1 MNHYDFWNGIDYYG
15 SFLGIQSRHKVNI
28 IDDLEYLYDSD
39 YFHDNLDKLF
49 ETEDIN
55 EELLED
61 DTRSNRKKLVL
72 NNENIKLEAEEL
84 DTSVFK
90 NVFDLTEENIEKH
103 NMIELKLNLNK
114 VKQSKTNSTCSS
126 RSSNRNNE
134 EEGEE
139 NTDNELEIVQIQ
151 ICPIIKQ

>member
-1 MNHYDFWNGIDYYG
+1 M
-15 SFLGIQSRHKVNI
+15 
-28 IDDLEYLYDSD
+28 EYLYDSD

-103 NMIELKLNLNK
+103 NMIELKLNLENK
-114 VKQSKTNSTCSS
+114 SETSKKTNSTCSS
-126 RSSNRNNE
+126 RSSNTDNE
-134 EEGEE
+134 EEEGGR
-139 NTDNELEIVQIQ
+139 
-151 ICPIIKQ
+151 KYR

>member
-1 MNHYDFWNGIDYYG
+1 MIWNIYM
-15 SFLGIQSRHKVNI
+15 IQI
-28 IDDLEYLYDSD
+28 IY
-39 YFHDNLDKLF
+39 DNLDKLF

-90 NVFDLTEENIEKH
+90 NVFDLTEENIK
-103 NMIELKLNLNK
+103 
-114 VKQSKTNSTCSS
+114 KTQYDRIKIKS
-126 RSSNRNNE
+126 R
-134 EEGEE
+134 
-139 NTDNELEIVQIQ
+139 
-151 ICPIIKQ
+151 K

>member
-1 MNHYDFWNGIDYYG
+1 MFKIKNSSEFSVFAKNQAKIAKTGNFLGESSIYWLIFRKNHYDFWNGIDYYG

-72 NNENIKLEAEEL
+72 NN
-84 DTSVFK
+84 
-90 NVFDLTEENIEKH
+90 
-103 NMIELKLNLNK
+103 
-114 VKQSKTNSTCSS
+114 QSFVCY
-126 RSSNRNNE
+126 
-134 EEGEE
+134 
-139 NTDNELEIVQIQ
+139 
-151 ICPIIKQ
+151 